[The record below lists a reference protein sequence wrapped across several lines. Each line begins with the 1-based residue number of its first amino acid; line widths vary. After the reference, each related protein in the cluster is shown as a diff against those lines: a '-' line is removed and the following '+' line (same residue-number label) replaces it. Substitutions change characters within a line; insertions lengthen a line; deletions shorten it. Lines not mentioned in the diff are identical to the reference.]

1 MRKIEGIEFFTVAEI
16 AKKLRLTERTVN
28 RYLAIGRLKCR
39 HIGRT
44 PYISRDHLNEYL
56 TGSDPAR
63 LVQAEK
69 E

>member
-1 MRKIEGIEFFTVAEI
+1 MRKIEGIEFFTVVEI
-16 AKKLRLTERTVN
+16 ARKLRLTERTVN
-28 RYLAIGRLKCR
+28 RYIRIGKLRCR

-44 PYISRDHLNEYL
+44 PYISREHLNEYL

-63 LVQAEK
+63 LVQADK